1 MPCERLPHDV
11 PERERFAR
19 SGARRAAPAGLPLA
33 TDACVRARR
42 TDPNDTST
50 TTERSSATDAARRIE
65 ELRRTIREHDYRY
78 YVLDRPAISDARYDR
93 LFAELA
99 ELERAH
105 PDLVTTDSPTQRVAG
120 VPSARFAAVRHTAPM
135 LSLEA
140 TTSEDDVVQ
149 FMGDMTEKL
158 GATPGWVLEPK
169 YDGLSVELI
178 YEAGRLTTAATRGD
192 GERGE
197 DVTANVRT
205 ICALPLALRGA
216 SPRRLAVRGEVIM
229 RPSTFRALN
238 ASLAAAEQ
246 PQFANPRNAAA
257 GSLRQLDPAITAERP
272 LEIVVYDVLAVDG
285 APWTSAS
292 QAIEALRELGLP
304 TSRFHRRVAT
314 FGAARGYHAD
324 LAARR
329 DDLDCEIDGI
339 VIKLDD
345 LAGRTRLGAT
355 ARHPRWAR
363 AWKFVPRGAETVIED
378 IQLQVGR
385 SGVLTPVAIVQPI
398 AVGGVTIGR
407 ATLHNLAEFERR
419 DLRVGDRVRVVRAG
433 DVIPEIVERVATA
446 EHRGPRPRVPRT
458 CPSCGTPLDGDR
470 CPNRLACPAQVV
482 AALRHLGSRA
492 ALDIR
497 GLGETAATQLVSSGA
512 VKQLADLFELSV
524 EDLVHAGLGQAASR
538 QLADGIAR
546 ARGAELRRWLIA
558 LGIPGLGARA
568 ANVLASSFPTLD
580 RLAAASEHEL
590 TAEVGPAVAAQLAAF
605 VRDRANRR
613 ILEVIRGKR

>member
-1 MPCERLPHDV
+1 MK
-11 PERERFAR
+11 
-19 SGARRAAPAGLPLA
+19 
-33 TDACVRARR
+33 ARR
-42 TDPNDTST
+42 TDPDDTST
-50 TTERSSATDAARRIE
+50 TTECNSATGIAERIE

-78 YVLDRPAISDARYDR
+78 YVLDRPTISDARYDR

-99 ELERAH
+99 ELEGAQ

-140 TTSEDDVVQ
+140 TTSEDDVLQ
-149 FMGDMTEKL
+149 FMEHMTEKL
-158 GATPGWVLEPK
+158 GETPAWVLEPK
-169 YDGLSVELI
+169 YDGLSVELV

-205 ICALPLALRGA
+205 IRALPLALRGA

-229 RPSTFRALN
+229 RPSAFRALN

-257 GSLRQLDPAITAERP
+257 GSCRQLDPAVSAERP
-272 LEIVVYDVLAVDG
+272 LEIVIYDVLAVDG
-285 APWTSAS
+285 AHWASAS
-292 QAIEALRELGLP
+292 KAIEALRELGLP
-304 TSRFHRRVAT
+304 TSRLHRRVAT
-314 FGAARGYHAD
+314 PDAARDYHAD

-329 DDLDCEIDGI
+329 DDLDCETDGI

-345 LAGRTRLGAT
+345 LAGRARLGAT
-355 ARHPRWAR
+355 ARHPRWAC
-363 AWKFVPRGAETVIED
+363 AWKFTPRGAETVIED

-385 SGVLTPVAIVQPI
+385 SGVVTPVAIVQPI

-407 ATLHNLAEFERR
+407 ATLHNLAELERR
-419 DLRVGDRVRVVRAG
+419 DLRVGDRIRVVRAG
-433 DVIPEIVERVATA
+433 DVIPEIVERVASA
-446 EHRGPRPRVPRT
+446 SEHRGPRPRVPRT

-497 GLGETAATQLVSSGA
+497 GLGETAAAQLVSSGA
-512 VKQLADLFELSV
+512 VKQLADLFELSAD
-524 EDLVHAGLGQAASR
+524 DLVHAGLGQAASR
-538 QLADGIAR
+538 QLAEGIAR

-568 ANVLASSFPTLD
+568 ANVLASSFATID

-590 TAEVGPAVAAQLAAF
+590 AAEIGPAVAAQLAAF
-605 VRDRANRR
+605 VRDRANHR